1 MNKET
6 VEEWIKYAD
15 ENLNAGK
22 QLFKNNA
29 DGFKTTVCFPML

>member
-22 QLFKNNA
+22 QLFENN
-29 DGFKTTVCFPML
+29 PN